1 MSHSV
6 LAPYLDQ
13 LAFVNEMQK
22 HNINQFVPRS
32 NKTPFSG
39 GGGLPRGLG
48 IPNTNGGALQD
59 IAYKKQKPVI
69 KQEIEEI
76 VPNSSKPEV
85 TSDEKTS
92 DTSDVIALS
101 GSSSGSS
108 SHVKSDDSD
117 TKHDSDD
124 VKSEVKSDDSDTKQV
139 KSDVKSEVK
148 SDEVSSEDDTKQ
160 VKSDVKMTQAEH
172 AFFEKIPNKGKNF
185 ASKTSP
191 KIPVFIQEGS
201 STPMVFKSM
210 RSMTQHGKTS
220 VKRLLKGIKTK
231 TVGIS
236 NTTTFKK
243 KKGRLFL
250 IDRASF
256 REMGLSYSNL
266 DE

>member
-101 GSSSGSS
+101 GSSGSS

-148 SDEVSSEDDTKQ
+148 SDDSDTKQ
-160 VKSDVKMTQAEH
+160 VKSDVKMTQAERD
-172 AFFEKIPNKGKNF
+172 FYVKIPNKGKNF

-191 KIPVFIQEGS
+191 KIPVFIAEGS

-210 RSMTQHGKTS
+210 RQMTQHGKTS